1 MRRIAMLTL
10 VLTVSACDYNTW
22 SDPPF
27 TAGSDPNR
35 PRGDSVNLMRAMG
48 DAPAVTPLL
57 PEPGDIW
64 PGPLPPMPTLQDVE
78 RDSGLNRFQPP
89 APVPGSPSSSSPT
102 SSLPPLPQQMPPL
115 PSTRAAPPTTP
126 RDPTG
131 RIIQAP
137 SGPGVTTG
145 GSDKYQTTTTPGGGS
160 AIIVP
165 NGNGTST
172 VIYPDGRIETIP
184 TPK

>member
-10 VLTVSACDYNTW
+10 VLTVSACGHNTW

-27 TAGSDPNR
+27 TGGADPNR
-35 PRGDSVNLMRAMG
+35 PHGDSVNLMRAMG

-64 PGPLPPMPTLQDVE
+64 PGPLPPMPTLQDIE
-78 RDSGLNRFQPP
+78 RDSGLSHLTPGATP
-89 APVPGSPSSSSPT
+89 MPGSSSPPPT
-102 SSLPPLPQQMPPL
+102 SSLPPLPRQLTPVPSSPMP
-115 PSTRAAPPTTP
+115 RAAPPQQSGKTVQT
-126 RDPTG
+126 
-131 RIIQAP
+131 P

-145 GSDKYQTTTTPGGGS
+145 GTDKYQTTTTPGGGS